1 MLLNSIFYVVAVYI
15 MDSGLPRADE
25 IISLN
30 EAEALMQANLSSEFN
45 EVVNKIGTTLNEKIT
60 KLFEDGMRQH
70 YINEIT
76 NFIKTEL
83 IDTETTKQIN
93 KILALQTP
101 AFQYKNEGKSG
112 QSSAPIGRTP
122 QPDSSKTKPEIIGR
136 KIPTDSPKTKP
147 EIIGRTP
154 QPDSSKT
161 QPTIFGRK
169 IPTDSPKTKPEI
181 IGRGRTSSSTR
192 KRAKKGK
199 RFNKTQKQHGGDYVD
214 LGLSIFTGVIKG
226 PMKRLEKVV
235 TDKLSTYHI
244 ENAIGT
250 GFYRAMG
257 QAVFD
262 ENTLNCAVDKM
273 LKEELKTS
281 EPDELNTC
289 NPSKNEYNNYKDFK
303 NALIQARCPNR

>member
-1 MLLNSIFYVVAVYI
+1 

-30 EAEALMQANLSSEFN
+30 EAEALMQANLSSKFN
-45 EVVNKIGTTLNEKIT
+45 KVVDDIGTELNKKIT
-60 KLFEDGMRQH
+60 DLFDDKEKKEGNGGVRQY
-70 YINEIT
+70 YIDKIT
-76 NFIKTEL
+76 HFIENEL
-83 IDTETTKQIN
+83 IDPTTDPKTTKQIN

-101 AFQYKNEGKSG
+101 AFTYKNEEKN
-112 QSSAPIGRTP
+112 
-122 QPDSSKTKPEIIGR
+122 
-136 KIPTDSPKTKP
+136 
-147 EIIGRTP
+147 
-154 QPDSSKT
+154 T
-161 QPTIFGRK
+161 QPK
-169 IPTDSPKTKPEI
+169 I

-199 RFNKTQKQHGGDYVD
+199 RFNKTQKQLGGDYVD
-214 LGLSIFTGVIKG
+214 RGLFTGVTQG

-262 ENTLNCAVDKM
+262 ENTLNLAVDKM
-273 LKEELKTS
+273 LKR
-281 EPDELNTC
+281 ELN
-289 NPSKNEYNNYKDFK
+289 PSQPLNFQ
-303 NALIQARCPNR
+303 NALIKARCSR

>member
-1 MLLNSIFYVVAVYI
+1 LLLNSIFYVVAVYI
-15 MDSGLPRADE
+15 MSDDLPIDKV
-25 IISLN
+25 ISLN
-30 EAEALMQANLSSEFN
+30 EAEALMQANLKS
-45 EVVNKIGTTLNEKIT
+45 TLNNVVDDIGNELNTKIT
-60 KLFEDGMRQH
+60 DLFDKEGVRQH

-76 NFIKTEL
+76 HFIENKL
-83 IDTETTKQIN
+83 IDPKTTKQIN

-101 AFQYKNEGKSG
+101 AFQYKNEENSG
-112 QSSAPIGRTP
+112 HSSTP
-122 QPDSSKTKPEIIGR
+122 GL
-136 KIPTDSPKTKP
+136 
-147 EIIGRTP
+147 IGRTP

-181 IGRGRTSSSTR
+181 IGSGRTSSSTR

-214 LGLSIFTGVIKG
+214 IGLFTGVTQG

-262 ENTLNCAVDKM
+262 ENTLNLAVDNM
-273 LKEELKTS
+273 LEKQLETS
-281 EPDELNTC
+281 K
-289 NPSKNEYNNYKDFK
+289 PSEFK
-303 NALIQARCPNR
+303 NALIKARCPNR

>member
-1 MLLNSIFYVVAVYI
+1 

-45 EVVNKIGTTLNEKIT
+45 KVVDDIGNALNKKIT
-60 KLFEDGMRQH
+60 DLFDDKEKKEGNGGMRQY
-70 YINEIT
+70 YIDKIT
-76 NFIKTEL
+76 FFIEKKL
-83 IDTETTKQIN
+83 IDPKTTKQIN

-101 AFQYKNEGKSG
+101 AFQYKNEGKNT
-112 QSSAPIGRTP
+112 Q
-122 QPDSSKTKPEIIGR
+122 QPTIIGR
-136 KIPTDSPKTKP
+136 DPKM
-147 EIIGRTP
+147 
-154 QPDSSKT
+154 
-161 QPTIFGRK
+161 
-169 IPTDSPKTKPEI
+169 

-199 RFNKTQKQHGGDYVD
+199 RFNKTQKQHGGDY
-214 LGLSIFTGVIKG
+214 GLLTGVIEG

-257 QAVFD
+257 QAAFD
-262 ENTLNCAVDKM
+262 ENKLNCAVDKM

-289 NPSKNEYNNYKDFK
+289 NPSKYKANNYKAFK

>member
-1 MLLNSIFYVVAVYI
+1 
-15 MDSGLPRADE
+15 MDSGLPRIDE

-30 EAEALMQANLSSEFN
+30 EAEALMQANLHSKFN
-45 EVVNKIGTTLNEKIT
+45 KVVDDIGTTLDKKIT

-76 NFIKTEL
+76 NFIKNEL
-83 IDTETTKQIN
+83 IDPKTTKQIN

-101 AFQYKNEGKSG
+101 AFQYKNEKNSG
-112 QSSAPIGRTP
+112 QSSAPERIGRNIL
-122 QPDSSKTKPEIIGR
+122 DSSNTQKQKITGR
-136 KIPTDSPKTKP
+136 DY
-147 EIIGRTP
+147 
-154 QPDSSKT
+154 SSKT
-161 QPTIFGRK
+161 QPQIFGRK
-169 IPTDSPKTKPEI
+169 IPTDSSNIKNPEI
-181 IGRGRTSSSTR
+181 IGRDPKQQFFGSGRTSSSTR

-199 RFNKTQKQHGGDYVD
+199 RFNKTQKQLGGDY
-214 LGLSIFTGVIKG
+214 GLLTGVIKG

-235 TDKLSTYHI
+235 KNKLSTYHI

-262 ENTLNCAVDKM
+262 ENKLNCAVDKM

-281 EPDELNTC
+281 EPDELNTR
-289 NPSKNEYNNYKDFK
+289 NPSKNEDNNYKDFK

>member
-1 MLLNSIFYVVAVYI
+1 MS
-15 MDSGLPRADE
+15 DDLPIDKV
-25 IISLN
+25 ISLN
-30 EAEALMQANLSSEFN
+30 EAEALMQANLSSKFN

-83 IDTETTKQIN
+83 IDPTTDPKTTKQIN

-101 AFQYKNEGKSG
+101 AFQYKNEKNSG

-154 QPDSSKT
+154 QPYSSKT
-161 QPTIFGRK
+161 QQPTI
-169 IPTDSPKTKPEI
+169 
-181 IGRGRTSSSTR
+181 IGSGRTSSSTR

-199 RFNKTQKQHGGDYVD
+199 RFNKTQKQLGGGY
-214 LGLSIFTGVIKG
+214 GLLTGVIKG
-226 PMKRLEKVV
+226 PMARLEKVV

-262 ENTLNCAVDKM
+262 ENTLNLAVDNM
-273 LKEELKTS
+273 LEKQLETS
-281 EPDELNTC
+281 K
-289 NPSKNEYNNYKDFK
+289 PSEFK

>member
-1 MLLNSIFYVVAVYI
+1 

-45 EVVNKIGTTLNEKIT
+45 RVVDDIGNALNKKIT

-76 NFIKTEL
+76 NFIKNEL
-83 IDTETTKQIN
+83 IDPKTTKQIN

-101 AFQYKNEGKSG
+101 AFTYKNEENSG
-112 QSSAPIGRTP
+112 QSSA
-122 QPDSSKTKPEIIGR
+122 
-136 KIPTDSPKTKP
+136 P

-154 QPDSSKT
+154 QPDSPKT
-161 QPTIFGRK
+161 QPKIFGRK
-169 IPTDSPKTKPEI
+169 NSSQPDSSKTKPQI
-181 IGRGRTSSSTR
+181 IGRDYSSQPFFGSGRTSSSTR

-199 RFNKTQKQHGGDYVD
+199 RFNKTQKQLGGDY
-214 LGLSIFTGVIKG
+214 GLLTGVLQG
-226 PMKRLEKVV
+226 PMARLEKVV
-235 TDKLSTYHI
+235 KNKLSTYHI

-262 ENTLNCAVDKM
+262 ENTLNLEVDKM
-273 LKEELKTS
+273 LKKQLETS
-281 EPDELNTC
+281 K
-289 NPSKNEYNNYKDFK
+289 PSEFK
-303 NALIQARCPNR
+303 NALIKARCPNR

>member
-30 EAEALMQANLSSEFN
+30 EAEALMQANLSSKFN
-45 EVVNKIGTTLNEKIT
+45 EVVNDIGNKLNTKIT
-60 KLFEDGMRQH
+60 DLFDKEGVRQD
-70 YINEIT
+70 YIDQIT
-76 NFIKTEL
+76 DFIENKL
-83 IDTETTKQIN
+83 IDPKTTKQIN

-112 QSSAPIGRTP
+112 QSSATGLIGRDYSSQPDSSNTQPQIFGRTP
-122 QPDSSKTKPEIIGR
+122 QPDS
-136 KIPTDSPKTKP
+136 
-147 EIIGRTP
+147 
-154 QPDSSKT
+154 PDYPHKQFS
-161 QPTIFGRK
+161 
-169 IPTDSPKTKPEI
+169 
-181 IGRGRTSSSTR
+181 GRGRTSSSTR

-199 RFNKTQKQHGGDYVD
+199 RFNKTQKQHGGGY
-214 LGLSIFTGVIKG
+214 GLLTGVIKG
-226 PMKRLEKVV
+226 PMARLEKVV

-281 EPDELNTC
+281 EPDELN
-289 NPSKNEYNNYKDFK
+289 NNYKDFK
-303 NALIQARCPNR
+303 NALIKARCPNR

>member
-147 EIIGRTP
+147 EIIGR
-154 QPDSSKT
+154 
-161 QPTIFGRK
+161 
-169 IPTDSPKTKPEI
+169 
-181 IGRGRTSSSTR
+181 GRTSSSTR

>member
-76 NFIKTEL
+76 NFIKNEL
-83 IDTETTKQIN
+83 IDPKTTKQIN

-101 AFQYKNEGKSG
+101 AFQYKNEKNSG
-112 QSSAPIGRTP
+112 QSSAP
-122 QPDSSKTKPEIIGR
+122 
-136 KIPTDSPKTKP
+136 
-147 EIIGRTP
+147 IGRTP

-199 RFNKTQKQHGGDYVD
+199 RFNKTQKQLGGGY
-214 LGLSIFTGVIKG
+214 GLLTGVIKG
-226 PMKRLEKVV
+226 PMARLEKVV